1 MAAGSAARGAGQ
13 RGTNRRVLTETLR
26 MARTVAGGV
35 VVAAAAGVVVFPHL
49 SRLPLR
55 LLRRIPPYPHLHSC
69 PERQRFAAQGVP
81 LAIDSHYRRR
91 RHHRRQYPYGAYDLA
106 GAPSVLRPRLLPRL
120 HRPRLLRLC
129 SSSGLPSRRPTAVCG
144 GAAGPAFG
152 GTMHDKTSCLAV
164 STTNG
169 RCRSQPLWLRPSLP
183 WLPSLPLLP
192 SLPSLPPPVVR
203 LYPLPSSDPE
213 SPLLSSFVFFFS
225 LSRSSPWPQHPRP
238 PPRPPALP
246 CRRLRTPRCAQ
257 PGCRRG
263 AGGAEVRRAACS
275 TGSGAS

>member
-49 SRLPLR
+49 SRLPPR
-55 LLRRIPPYPHLHSC
+55 LLHRIPPYPHLHSC
-69 PERQRFAAQGVP
+69 PVRKRFAAQGVP
-81 LAIDSHYRRR
+81 RAIDSHYRRR
-91 RHHRRQYPYGAYDLA
+91 RHHRRQYPYGAYGLA
-106 GAPSVLRPRLLPRL
+106 GAPSVLLPHPLCRLY
-120 HRPRLLRLC
+120 PRLLRLC
-129 SSSGLPSRRPTAVCG
+129 SSSAVPSRRPTAVCG
-144 GAAGPAFG
+144 GAAGPASG

-169 RCRSQPLWLRPSLP
+169 RCRSQPLCLF
-183 WLPSLPLLP
+183 P
-192 SLPSLPPPVVR
+192 SLPSRPPPVVVR
-203 LYPLPSSDPE
+203 LHPLPSSDPE
-213 SPLLSSFVFFFS
+213 SPLSSSFVFFFS
-225 LSRSSPWPQHPRP
+225 SSRFSPRPLHPRP
-238 PPRPPALP
+238 PPRSPALP